1 MEDLL
6 SARTPNPQKKENNTI
21 KRKLQIL
28 DGLAT
33 SGKEFTEFCQEYN
46 KINLNNPLDVAKLVK
61 WRDRAKVEDWE
72 GFITWANDAE
82 KRSAKR
88 GPRGGGT
95 S

>member
-46 KINLNNPLDVAKLVK
+46 DCTHPARATLEVERRMLGLGASPRLKDVRHSL
-61 WRDRAKVEDWE
+61 
-72 GFITWANDAE
+72 IPSN
-82 KRSAKR
+82 
-88 GPRGGGT
+88 
-95 S
+95 